1 MTTPDTRPTIAP
13 QVGKRY
19 VRRDGRGSEDEEM
32 TTPAKPCPPENEWET
47 PCPARTD
54 GQHCDHWY
62 DGGKCCAC
70 GDPAERKEP
79 QP

>member
-1 MTTPDTRPTIAP
+1 
-13 QVGKRY
+13 
-19 VRRDGRGSEDEEM
+19 M